1 MEIIRLDNIHKTYHR
16 GELAIPDAGDLFN
29 SEHCTVSMN
38 DKHST
43 AKPRIAIVDDDPG
56 MRRFL
61 ARVLRLT
68 GFSTVTYESGEA
80 FLQEQLREPSVCV
93 LLDLSMAGISG
104 FEVKDRLAKSHPNVP
119 VILIT
124 GQTDPALGV
133 IAQQKGFTACLA
145 KPLDPPLLLS
155 AIRQALGCT

>member
-1 MEIIRLDNIHKTYHR
+1 MEIIRLDNLQKTHHR
-16 GELAIPDAGDLFN
+16 DELAIPDAGALFT
-29 SEHCTVSMN
+29 SEHSAVLMN
-38 DKHST
+38 DKYPN

-61 ARVLRLT
+61 ARVLRST

-80 FLQEQLREPSVCV
+80 FLREQLREPSVCV
-93 LLDLSMAGISG
+93 LLDLSMPGISG

-124 GQTDPALGV
+124 GQTDPALGI

-155 AIRQALGCT
+155 AIRQALGGT